1 MGKLNHHHWKES
13 LAVISALMCAS
24 LASAA
29 DPAAP
34 KPPSAPAPAAEEK
47 HPIEPTRYGG
57 GDLPVYILKIT
68 GIMHAGSR
76 TMDPFGL
83 FQDPDTK
90 PIIRRPLKG
99 DGPVELP
106 VPLADIISQIRITTI
121 IANERKFL
129 VGSRVFSEGEQF
141 PVNFRGK
148 NIPIQIIEVSAQQVR
163 FKNISTGEIAAR
175 RLDLLPPGMTAGGSG
190 SAPPGMVPTN
200 PDAPLIIEPDASAP
214 PIEPS
219 R

>member
-1 MGKLNHHHWKES
+1 MGKLNHHHRKES
-13 LAVISALMCAS
+13 LAALSALMCAS
-24 LASAA
+24 LSLAA

-34 KPPSAPAPAAEEK
+34 KPPAAPAPAAEEK

-57 GDLPVYILKIT
+57 GDLPNYILTIT

-83 FQDPDTK
+83 YQDPDAK
-90 PIIRRPLKG
+90 PVTRRPLKG

-141 PVNFRGK
+141 PINFRGK
-148 NIPIQIIEVSAQQVR
+148 TIPIQIVEVSAQQVQ
-163 FKNISTGEIAAR
+163 FKNISTGETASR

-200 PDAPLIIEPDASAP
+200 PDAPLVIEPEASVP
-214 PIEPS
+214 LNEPS